1 MTIAAG
7 VIVRE
12 TLKTDL
18 GMFALWN
25 RHDFSGIVDYETW
38 RPAFGN
44 DQAIERHIAKGTLV
58 PIKVQSYGAACT
70 FEIRVGS
77 LNLPADLTP
86 AEKRSIIDSS
96 EPYLFRSLG
105 GLNLSSIESIGS
117 EVGNDVVRL
126 RMIPGDYAVTV
137 HRLGSLAFIILVN
150 PEDGGIRYRSSAET
164 FEAW

>member
-7 VIVRE
+7 VVVRE
-12 TLKTDL
+12 TLKTGL

-25 RHDFSGIVDYETW
+25 RPDFAGIMDYESW
-38 RPAFGN
+38 RPALGH
-44 DQAIERHIAKGTLV
+44 DKAIERHIAKGALV

-77 LNLPADLTP
+77 PDLPAELTP
-86 AEKRSIIDSS
+86 EEKRSVIDSS

-126 RMIPGDYAVTV
+126 RMIPGEYAVTV
-137 HRLGSLAFIILVN
+137 HRLGGLAFVILVN
-150 PEDGGIRYRSSAET
+150 PGDGAIRYRSSAET